1 MKRLTLD
8 ETNKKWLGLCAGIA
22 NYVEVDVTIVRLI
35 VVVVTIMTGIF
46 PGLITY
52 LIAAAITPKN

>member
-8 ETNKKWLGLCAGIA
+8 ESNKKWLGLCAGVAEYAEI
-22 NYVEVDVTIVRLI
+22 DVTIIRLI

-52 LIAAAITPKN
+52 LIASAITPKK

>member
-8 ETNKKWLGLCAGIA
+8 ETNKKWLGFCAGLA
-22 NYVEVDVTIVRLI
+22 HYLDVDVTIVRLI
-35 VVVVTIMTGIF
+35 VIVITIMTGIF

-52 LIAAAITPKN
+52 LIASAITPKV

>member
-8 ETNKKWLGLCAGIA
+8 EQNKKWLGLCAGIA
-22 NYVEVDVTIVRLI
+22 NYADVDVTIVRLI
-35 VVVVTIMTGIF
+35 VLVVTIMTGIF

-52 LIAAAITPKN
+52 LIASAITPKD